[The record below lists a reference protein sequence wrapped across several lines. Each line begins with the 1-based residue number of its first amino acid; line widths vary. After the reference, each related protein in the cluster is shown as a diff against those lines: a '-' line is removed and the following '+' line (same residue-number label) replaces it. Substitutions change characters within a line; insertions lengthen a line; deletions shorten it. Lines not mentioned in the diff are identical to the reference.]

1 MYICNMKFTLTLKK
15 EFNMNKHS
23 FFAAVFAAF
32 TAVPSF
38 AQEIEPLAEPFTP
51 VQEEAAPQV
60 PQAEPPPLQV
70 VPLASPPQQPQVVQ
84 LAPPPPAAIGS
95 LSSSCSNEF
104 LNLPQTKSGFSF
116 QSFLKDLPAV
126 VTEIKVKEKAGRFGR
141 LPPDE
146 SLTALGVSVGCVKQ
160 FPENPGQIK
169 SLLIDQLAPEMARSI
184 VASKMGVQRHEIS
197 LTSEAVLGMLTASMA
212 GNSSNESSQAAS
224 DDDGGVRI
232 GIMAGV
238 NLSTFSIGSEGY
250 NGTQELGKGFGF
262 QGGIAFDIPL
272 SKAFY
277 FQPGLMF
284 IQKGANNEETY
295 YDTYNNGNGVVTRKE
310 EYTMTITA
318 NYIEIPL
325 LFSVKSSVAEGVAI
339 RINAGP
345 YIAYAIGD
353 GSQKTEE
360 KRSGYNGEP
369 ARSESESKKL
379 FKEECREDN
388 YGNNSYYYCS
398 NAAKF
403 DWGLSIGGGV
413 QFSNVYVGI
422 FYDYGL
428 ADLLTIRT
436 NREYYDDRNKE
447 KIYTRSMGINI
458 GYFF

>member
-1 MYICNMKFTLTLKK
+1 MRKR
-15 EFNMNKHS
+15 S
-23 FFAAVFAAF
+23 FFTALFAAF
-32 TAVPSF
+32 TAVLSF
-38 AQEIEPLAEPFTP
+38 AQEIEPLVEPATP
-51 VQEEAAPQV
+51 VQEEAATQV
-60 PQAEPPPLQV
+60 PQAEPPPLQA
-70 VPLASPPQQPQVVQ
+70 VPLISPPQQPQVVP

-146 SLTALGVSVGCVKQ
+146 SVTALGISVGCVKQ

-212 GNSSNESSQAAS
+212 GGSSNESSQAAS
-224 DDDGGVRI
+224 DDGGVRI
-232 GIMAGV
+232 GIIAGV
-238 NLSTFSIGSEGY
+238 NLSTFSTGSEGMDQTVEY
-250 NGTQELGKGFGF
+250 GKGLGF

-284 IQKGANNEETY
+284 IQKGMKDESTS
-295 YDTYNNGNGVVTRKE
+295 YDYEYNNGVRTTKKYE
-310 EYTMTITA
+310 STITITA

-339 RINAGP
+339 RINVGP
-345 YIAYAIGD
+345 YLAYAIGD
-353 GSQKTEE
+353 GNQEYERKRNGE
-360 KRSGYNGEP
+360 KR
-369 ARSESESKKL
+369 SESKKL
-379 FKEECREDN
+379 FKEECDEDD
-388 YGNNSYYYCS
+388 YDNSYYCS
-398 NAAKF
+398 EFGKF

-436 NREYYDDRNKE
+436 NEEYYDDRNKQ
-447 KIYTRSMGINI
+447 KISTRSMGINI

>member
-212 GNSSNESSQAAS
+212 GNSSNESSAVS

-238 NLSTFSIGSEGY
+238 NLSTFSMGREGY
-250 NGTQELGKGFGF
+250 NGNEELGKGFGF

-272 SKAFY
+272 SKALY

-284 IQKGANNEETY
+284 IQKGAKDESTY
-295 YDTYNNGNGVVTRKE
+295 YDTYNNTAEKRE
-310 EYTMTITA
+310 RTQTITA

-345 YIAYAIGD
+345 YIAYGIGD
-353 GSQKTEE
+353 GSVEYE
-360 KRSGYNGEP
+360 SKRYVNGRLNSENSY
-369 ARSESESKKL
+369 SESEKL
-379 FKEECREDN
+379 FKENCNYDD
-388 YGNNSYYYCS
+388 YGNNSYYDCS
-398 NAAKF
+398 EVGRF
-403 DWGLSIGGGV
+403 DWGISIGGGV

-428 ADLLTIRT
+428 ADLLTRRT
-436 NREYYDDRNKE
+436 NEEDYDDRNKQ